1 MQSWRTT
8 TLGILT
14 IVGTLISA
22 GVALL
27 NGHTPDLAT
36 TSAGIMAGVGLI
48 HAADNKSLPPKA

>member
-8 TLGILT
+8 VLGILT
-14 IVGTLISA
+14 IAGTLISA
-22 GVALL
+22 GISLL

-36 TSAGIMAGVGLI
+36 TSAGVMAGVGLI